1 MLTSLLLACSSFAE
15 LPLPHDPGLSS
26 VHVRRAP
33 QELHVH
39 AAFANADFA
48 AVAATVDHDR
58 DGEIEADELVRA
70 VPELRR
76 LAAASFA
83 LAGAP
88 AGAAAPTVELLDA
101 RIAENRDVELVLRFA
116 GIGDGAATL
125 ELPVL
130 QHLARGHRCYAAVVD
145 AAGAVQVDA
154 LLQPTHHTF
163 AVPAD
168 DVTATGFG
176 QASSFFVLGIEHI
189 LIGFDHLAFLLAL
202 FAAGITWRSALA
214 TITAF
219 TVAHSLTLLAAATG
233 LVGLPANLVEAGIAA
248 SIVVVAIANLRRRGG
263 ATHRWPLAFVF
274 GLVHGFGFANV
285 LAELRVGDDTLL
297 PLLTFNLG
305 VEVGQLAFA
314 LAALP
319 LLAFAARALPRCR
332 VLDCVSVLVGLA
344 GVLWLIERVA

>member
-1 MLTSLLLACSSFAE
+1 MLTSLLFACLSFAAT
-15 LPLPHDPGLSS
+15 PLPHDPGLSS
-26 VHVRRAP
+26 VHVRRDANAL
-33 QELHVH
+33 QVH

-48 AVAATVDHDR
+48 AVAPTVDHDR

-70 VPELRR
+70 APELRR
-76 LAAASFA
+76 LAAASFV
-83 LAGAP
+83 LAGD
-88 AGAAAPTVELLDA
+88 AAPTVELLDV
-101 RIAENRDVELVLRFA
+101 RLAENRDVELTLRFVDV
-116 GIGDGAATL
+116 GDGTATL
-125 ELPVL
+125 ELPLL
-130 QHLARGHRCYAAVVD
+130 QRLARGHRCYAALVD
-145 AAGAVQVDA
+145 ATGAVQFDA
-154 LLQPTHHTF
+154 LLQPTQATF
-163 AVPAD
+163 VLPAD
-168 DVTATGFG
+168 AAPATGFG
-176 QASSFFVLGIEHI
+176 QAGTFFVLGIEHI

-202 FAAGITWRSALA
+202 FAAGIAWRSAVA

-233 LVGLPANLVEAGIAA
+233 LVGLPAGLVEAGIAA
-248 SIVVVAIANLRRRGG
+248 SIVVVAVANLRRRG
-263 ATHRWPLAFVF
+263 ATAHRWPLAFAF

-332 VLDCVSVLVGLA
+332 VLDCVSVLVGFA
-344 GVLWLIERVA
+344 GVLWLVERVA

>member
-1 MLTSLLLACSSFAE
+1 MLTSLLLACSLFAE

-58 DGEIEADELVRA
+58 DGAIAADELVRA
-70 VPELRR
+70 APVLRR
-76 LAAASFA
+76 LAATSFV

-88 AGAAAPTVELLDA
+88 APAVELLDA
-101 RIAENRDVELVLRFA
+101 RLAENRDVELTLRFA

-125 ELPVL
+125 QLPVL
-130 QHLARGHRCYAAVVD
+130 QHLARGHRCYIAVVD
-145 AAGAVQVDA
+145 SAGAVQADA
-154 LLQPTHHTF
+154 LLQPTNATF

-168 DVTATGFG
+168 DVPATGFG
-176 QASSFFVLGIEHI
+176 QAGTFFVLGIEHI

-202 FAAGITWRSALA
+202 FAAGITWRSAVA

-233 LVGLPANLVEAGIAA
+233 LVGLPAGLVEAGIAA
-248 SIVVVAIANLRRRGG
+248 SIVVVAVANLRHRG
-263 ATHRWPLAFVF
+263 ATHRWPLAFAF

-314 LAALP
+314 IAALP
-319 LLAFAARALPRCR
+319 LLAFAARTLPRWR

-344 GVLWLIERVA
+344 GVLWLVERVA

>member
-1 MLTSLLLACSSFAE
+1 MLTSLLLACSWFAG

-48 AVAATVDHDR
+48 AVAATVDQDR
-58 DGEIEADELVRA
+58 DGAIAADELVRA
-70 VPELRR
+70 APELRR
-76 LAAASFA
+76 LAAASFV
-83 LAGAP
+83 LASAS
-88 AGAAAPTVELLDA
+88 ASTADLLDA
-101 RIAENRDVELVLRFA
+101 RIAENRDVELTLRFA
-116 GIGDGAATL
+116 GVGDGAATL
-125 ELPVL
+125 QLPVL
-130 QHLARGHRCYAAVVD
+130 QHLARGHRCYIAVVD
-145 AAGAVQVDA
+145 TAGAVQTDA
-154 LLQPTHHTF
+154 LLQPTNATF

-168 DVTATGFG
+168 DVPGTGFG
-176 QASSFFVLGIEHI
+176 QAGTFFVLGIEHI

-202 FAAGITWRSALA
+202 FAAGITWRSAIA

-233 LVGLPANLVEAGIAA
+233 LVGLPATLVEAGIAA
-248 SIVVVAIANLRRRGG
+248 SVVVVAVANLRHRG
-263 ATHRWPLAFVF
+263 ATHRWPLAFAF

-314 LAALP
+314 IAALP
-319 LLAFAARALPRCR
+319 LLAFAVRTFPRWR

-344 GVLWLIERVA
+344 GVLWLVERLA

>member
-1 MLTSLLLACSSFAE
+1 MPTSLLLACSLLASP
-15 LPLPHDPGLSS
+15 PLAHDPGLSS
-26 VHVRRAP
+26 LHVRRSP

-39 AAFANADFA
+39 AAFANADF
-48 AVAATVDHDR
+48 VAAAPVIDHDR
-58 DGEIEADELVRA
+58 DGDIEADELVRA
-70 VPELRR
+70 APELRR
-76 LAAASFA
+76 LAAASFV
-83 LAGAP
+83 LAGASAP
-88 AGAAAPTVELLDA
+88 AVELLDA
-101 RIAENRDVELVLRFA
+101 RIAENRDVELTLRFA
-116 GIGDGAATL
+116 AVGDGPATL
-125 ELPVL
+125 QLPL
-130 QHLARGHRCYAAVVD
+130 LRRLARGHRCYAAAVD
-145 AAGAVQVDA
+145 ATGAVQVDA
-154 LLQPTHHTF
+154 LLQPTNDTF

-168 DVTATGFG
+168 DVPNTGFA
-176 QASSFFVLGIEHI
+176 QAGTFFVLGIEHI

-233 LVGLPANLVEAGIAA
+233 LVGLPASLVEAGIAA

-263 ATHRWPLAFVF
+263 AGHRWPLAFVF

-285 LAELRVGDDTLL
+285 LAELRVADDTSL

-305 VEVGQLAFA
+305 VEVGQLTFA
-314 LAALP
+314 AVALP

>member
-33 QELHVH
+33 QALHVH

-70 VPELRR
+70 APELRR
-76 LAAASFA
+76 LAAASFV
-83 LAGAP
+83 LAGAS
-88 AGAAAPTVELLDA
+88 ASTAELLDA
-101 RIAENRDVELVLRFA
+101 RIAENRDVELTLRFA
-116 GIGDGAATL
+116 GVGDGAATL
-125 ELPVL
+125 QLPVL
-130 QHLARGHRCYAAVVD
+130 QHLARGHRCYTAVVD

-154 LLQPTHHTF
+154 LLQPTNHTF
-163 AVPAD
+163 TVPAD
-168 DVTATGFG
+168 DVPPTGFG
-176 QASSFFVLGIEHI
+176 QAGTFFVLGIEHI

-248 SIVVVAIANLRRRGG
+248 SIVVVAIANLRRRG
-263 ATHRWPLAFVF
+263 ATAHRWPLAFVF

-314 LAALP
+314 IAALP
-319 LLAFAARALPRCR
+319 LLAWAARALPRCR

-344 GVLWLIERVA
+344 GVLWLIERIA

>member
-1 MLTSLLLACSSFAE
+1 MLTSLLTACLSFAAL
-15 LPLPHDPGLSS
+15 LPPHDPGLSS
-26 VHVRRAP
+26 VHVRREANA
-33 QELHVH
+33 LHVH

-48 AVAATVDHDR
+48 AAAPTVDHDR

-70 VPELRR
+70 AAELRR
-76 LAAASFA
+76 LASASFV
-83 LAGAP
+83 LAGAW
-88 AGAAAPTVELLDA
+88 ASTAELLDA
-101 RIAENRDVELVLRFA
+101 RIAENRDVELTLRFVDV
-116 GIGDGAATL
+116 GDGTATL
-125 ELPVL
+125 ELPLL
-130 QHLARGHRCYAAVVD
+130 QRLARGHRCYAALVD
-145 AAGAVQVDA
+145 ATGAVQFDA
-154 LLQPTHHTF
+154 LLQPTQATF
-163 AVPAD
+163 VVPAD
-168 DVTATGFG
+168 EVPATGFG
-176 QASSFFVLGIEHI
+176 QAGTFFVLGIEHI

-202 FAAGITWRSALA
+202 FAAGITWRSAVA

-233 LVGLPANLVEAGIAA
+233 LVGLPAGLVEACIAA
-248 SIVVVAIANLRRRGG
+248 SIVVVAVANLRHRG
-263 ATHRWPLAFVF
+263 AAHRWPLAFGF

-314 LAALP
+314 VAALP

-332 VLDCVSVLVGLA
+332 VLDCVSVLVGFA